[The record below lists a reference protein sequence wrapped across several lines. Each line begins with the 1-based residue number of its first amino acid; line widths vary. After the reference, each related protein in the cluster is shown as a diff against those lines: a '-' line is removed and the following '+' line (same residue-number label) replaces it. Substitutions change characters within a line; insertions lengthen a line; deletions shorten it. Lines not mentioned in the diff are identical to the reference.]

1 MKFISLCTNFY
12 QREALSSVVG
22 EDENLMF
29 ISWSG
34 SSKAGRMENFFA
46 CEEKYKWK
54 IIEERFFLYFLLF

>member
-34 SSKAGRMENFFA
+34 SSKAGADGE
-46 CEEKYKWK
+46 
-54 IIEERFFLYFLLF
+54 LFRLRGKV